1 MSAARMPS
9 QSSLRPRT
17 AAGEKTCAMRSPVFD
32 HEPVGRP
39 PCTAP
44 THDPCHG
51 RAPDQPLDFT
61 VIGIKWRPV
70 YSSHA
75 TATRV
80 GHHRACRNYKKNLTE
95 PMLQFATS
103 ARRPN
108 SLKRLTRYQATVL
121 LSSGMHFL
129 RLAAPF
135 LALVAASLSF

>member
-17 AAGEKTCAMRSPVFD
+17 AGGEKTCAMRSPVFD

-61 VIGIKWRPV
+61 VIGIQWRPV
-70 YSSHA
+70 YSSHREI
-75 TATRV
+75 TRV
-80 GHHRACRNYKKNLTE
+80 GHPRARLHYQEKLTE
-95 PMLQFATS
+95 TKLQ
-103 ARRPN
+103 
-108 SLKRLTRYQATVL
+108 
-121 LSSGMHFL
+121 
-129 RLAAPF
+129 
-135 LALVAASLSF
+135 